1 MPSPSDRINDEG
13 ALQTLKAAAGI
24 SRDSLT
30 LDRAFRFSDA
40 RLLFLTGRLPEA
52 REATLRLAHLDPDEP
67 WIYWDLADIHR
78 ALGAHREAGL
88 AYLTAADK
96 HLARGETD
104 QVLKAYQQAAA
115 VSPNDPDIQAKL
127 AEPSTATKTA
137 PLAAPPPPAAPAPSP
152 GSSAPSPSP
161 QAPAATAPTPP
172 PSPTPA
178 SPPASPPAKAKPSRE
193 AAPSASAASQ
203 APAAESATAP
213 RAQRTRIGGKSET
226 LGQVLQQLELI
237 TADQLAEALDIQ
249 ARTGE
254 RVGQILRDIG
264 AVTDADLARG
274 MAHQW
279 GYPYVSLADA
289 KFDSETAK
297 RIPHALA
304 VRHKCI
310 ALEQGNGRLQ
320 LAIADPLNVVA
331 VDDVRL
337 ITGMEV
343 DLVVATEEDIGNALA
358 RVYQLA
364 DVIIDRAMRDSATD
378 YTVDVGDDEQQ
389 SVEQLRALTEEAPV
403 VKLVNLL
410 IDEAVKQSASDIH
423 VEPHRGGVWIRF
435 RVDGVLRDV
444 MNPPKNLRA
453 ALVSRIK
460 IIAEMDIAERRRP
473 QDGRIHLTAEGR
485 NIDLRVS
492 TLPTM
497 FGEKIVMRLLD
508 HSSTQIGLTRLGMH
522 SDTLRVWEGAVSKPH
537 GMVLVTGPTGSGKTT
552 TLYATLTKLNTLD
565 QNIVT
570 VEDPVEYQI
579 TRINQVQVNPKA
591 GMTFANG
598 LRSILRQDPDIVM
611 VGEIRD
617 RETAEIAVQAALTG
631 HLVLSTLHTNDAA
644 GAITRLVDMGVE
656 PFLISSSLISVLAQR
671 LARAICPRCKV
682 AYSPPTDALGRLGA
696 DARIDPDVTFYRGRG
711 CDYCRG
717 TGYRGRI
724 GIFELLTISD
734 PVRDMIVHRAS
745 STELKAQSI
754 REGMRTLRDDGLE
767 KVMSGISTIEEIL
780 RVVYVQD

>member
-1 MPSPSDRINDEG
+1 M
-13 ALQTLKAAAGI
+13 L
-24 SRDSLT
+24 
-30 LDRAFRFSDA
+30 FRS
-40 RLLFLTGRLPEA
+40 
-52 REATLRLAHLDPDEP
+52 EATLRLAQLDPDEP
-67 WIYWDLADIHR
+67 WIYWDLAEIHR

-127 AEPSTATKTA
+127 AEPSSATKTA
-137 PLAAPPPPAAPAPSP
+137 RPAAPAPPPAPVMPPGSSSPPPSPAAPVAATPAPAPSPPPAAPPPSP
-152 GSSAPSPSP
+152 PVTAKRSPEATPS
-161 QAPAATAPTPP
+161 APAAG
-172 PSPTPA
+172 
-178 SPPASPPAKAKPSRE
+178 
-193 AAPSASAASQ
+193 Q
-203 APAAESATAP
+203 APPAESAPAP

-226 LGQVLQQLELI
+226 LGQVLQQLGLI

-279 GYPYVSLADA
+279 GYSYMSLADA
-289 KFDSETAK
+289 KIDADTAK

-310 ALEQGNGRLQ
+310 ALEGRNGRLL

-343 DLVVATEEDIGNALA
+343 DLVVATEEEIASALA

-364 DVIIDRAMRDSATD
+364 DTLIDRAMRESGPAD
-378 YTVDVGDDEQQ
+378 YSVEIGDEDHQ

-410 IDEAVKQSASDIH
+410 IDEAVKQMASDIH

-444 MNPPKNLRA
+444 MNPPKNLKA

-460 IIAEMDIAERRRP
+460 IMAEMDIAERRRP
-473 QDGRIHLTAEGR
+473 QDGRIHVTADGR

-522 SDTLRVWEGAVSKPH
+522 SDTLRLWEGAVSKPH

-671 LARAICPRCKV
+671 LARAICPRCKI

-696 DARIDPDVTFYRGRG
+696 DARIDPDVTFYRGQG

-724 GIFELLTISD
+724 GIFELLAISD

>member
-1 MPSPSDRINDEG
+1 
-13 ALQTLKAAAGI
+13 
-24 SRDSLT
+24 
-30 LDRAFRFSDA
+30 
-40 RLLFLTGRLPEA
+40 
-52 REATLRLAHLDPDEP
+52 
-67 WIYWDLADIHR
+67 
-78 ALGAHREAGL
+78 
-88 AYLTAADK
+88 
-96 HLARGETD
+96 
-104 QVLKAYQQAAA
+104 
-115 VSPNDPDIQAKL
+115 
-127 AEPSTATKTA
+127 
-137 PLAAPPPPAAPAPSP
+137 
-152 GSSAPSPSP
+152 
-161 QAPAATAPTPP
+161 
-172 PSPTPA
+172 
-178 SPPASPPAKAKPSRE
+178 
-193 AAPSASAASQ
+193 
-203 APAAESATAP
+203 
-213 RAQRTRIGGKSET
+213 
-226 LGQVLQQLELI
+226 
-237 TADQLAEALDIQ
+237 
-249 ARTGE
+249 
-254 RVGQILRDIG
+254 
-264 AVTDADLARG
+264 
-274 MAHQW
+274 
-279 GYPYVSLADA
+279 
-289 KFDSETAK
+289 
-297 RIPHALA
+297 
-304 VRHKCI
+304 
-310 ALEQGNGRLQ
+310 
-320 LAIADPLNVVA
+320 
-331 VDDVRL
+331 
-337 ITGMEV
+337 
-343 DLVVATEEDIGNALA
+343 
-358 RVYQLA
+358 
-364 DVIIDRAMRDSATD
+364 
-378 YTVDVGDDEQQ
+378 
-389 SVEQLRALTEEAPV
+389 
-403 VKLVNLL
+403 
-410 IDEAVKQSASDIH
+410 
-423 VEPHRGGVWIRF
+423 
-435 RVDGVLRDV
+435 
-444 MNPPKNLRA
+444 
-453 ALVSRIK
+453 
-460 IIAEMDIAERRRP
+460 
-473 QDGRIHLTAEGR
+473 
-485 NIDLRVS
+485 
-492 TLPTM
+492 M

-522 SDTLRVWEGAVSKPH
+522 SDTLRLWEGAVSKPH

-696 DARIDPDVTFYRGRG
+696 DARIDPDVTFYRGQG

-734 PVRDMIVHRAS
+734 PVRDMIVHRTS

>member
-40 RLLFLTGRLPEA
+40 RLLSHTGRLSEA
-52 REATLRLAHLDPDEP
+52 REAYLRLAHLDPDEP
-67 WIYWDLADIHR
+67 WIYWDLAEIHR

-96 HLARGETD
+96 HLARDETD

-127 AEPSTATKTA
+127 AEPSTAPKKA
-137 PLAAPPPPAAPAPSP
+137 PPLAAAPPPAPAPAPPPGLSP
-152 GSSAPSPSP
+152 PPPDATAAPD
-161 QAPAATAPTPP
+161 APAPPPVTAKPPRETAP
-172 PSPTPA
+172 PTPA
-178 SPPASPPAKAKPSRE
+178 AGR
-193 AAPSASAASQ
+193 
-203 APAAESATAP
+203 APAAEPVTAP

-226 LGQVLQQLELI
+226 LGQVLQQLGLI

-264 AVTDADLARG
+264 AVTDGDLARG

-279 GYPYVSLADA
+279 GYTYLSLADA
-289 KFDSETAK
+289 KIDVETAK

-310 ALEQGNGRLQ
+310 ALEGRNGRLV

-364 DVIIDRAMRDSATD
+364 DVIIDRAMRDSVTD
-378 YTVDVGDDEQQ
+378 YTVETGDDDQQ

-410 IDEAVKQSASDIH
+410 IDDAVKQNASDIH

-435 RVDGVLRDV
+435 RVDGVLSDV
-444 MNPPKNLRA
+444 MNPPKNLKA

-460 IIAEMDIAERRRP
+460 IMADMDIAERRRP
-473 QDGRIHLTAEGR
+473 QDGRIHLTADGR
-485 NIDLRVS
+485 SIDLRVS

-508 HSSTQIGLTRLGMH
+508 HSSTQIGLARLGMH
-522 SDTLRVWEGAVSKPH
+522 SDTLRLWETAASKPH

-734 PVRDMIVHRAS
+734 PVRDMVVHRAS